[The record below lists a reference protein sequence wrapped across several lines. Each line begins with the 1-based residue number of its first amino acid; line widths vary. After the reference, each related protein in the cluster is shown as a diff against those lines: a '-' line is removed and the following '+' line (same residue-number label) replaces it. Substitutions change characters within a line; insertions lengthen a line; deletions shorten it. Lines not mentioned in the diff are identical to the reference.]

1 MKEAP
6 TAPSKLLL
14 LSKGLASHDTSET
27 FTTIALPTLG
37 RVQTHLT
44 FLAHMGCSNIVHGGT
59 QILVASSKLN
69 IGLDTS
75 ARHGTLSVRG
85 TGVRH
90 LAQLPLPEG
99 SQVSIVGWRA
109 DRNSPGCTA
118 EQVAQPAVTVMHQ
131 LHATSRL
138 WLNPTKFAAPYA
150 HNAIQAGGNS
160 QLLHQC
166 FLLP

>member
-44 FLAHMGCSNIVHGGT
+44 FLAHTGCSYIVHGGT

-85 TGVRH
+85 TGV
-90 LAQLPLPEG
+90 
-99 SQVSIVGWRA
+99 
-109 DRNSPGCTA
+109 
-118 EQVAQPAVTVMHQ
+118 
-131 LHATSRL
+131 
-138 WLNPTKFAAPYA
+138 
-150 HNAIQAGGNS
+150 
-160 QLLHQC
+160 
-166 FLLP
+166 